1 MRRATL
7 LLTACLAGCATVQPP
22 VAPEL
27 DWAARQAGVESL
39 RDWRMTGRVA
49 IVVGDEGGSAGV
61 EWRQAGDTS
70 DVALTGPLGV
80 GGMRALLDGTGLT
93 LEDGRGERF
102 HGPAAEGAL
111 QARLGGPVPL
121 EYLRYWL
128 LGAPAPGEPFE
139 PALPGGAAASFRQS
153 GWTVGIDRMEPAA
166 DRVLPTRLTVTRQD
180 TRLKLVVTRW
190 DLPP

>member
-1 MRRATL
+1 M
-7 LLTACLAGCATVQPP
+7 
-22 VAPEL
+22 APEL
-27 DWAARQAGVESL
+27 DWAARQAGAESL

-61 EWRQAGDTS
+61 EWRQTGDTS

-80 GGMRALLDGTGLT
+80 GALRALLDGAGLT

-102 HGPAAEGAL
+102 QGLAAEDAL

-121 EYLRYWL
+121 EHLRYWL

-139 PALPGGAAASFRQS
+139 PALPGSAAATFRQS
-153 GWTVGIDRMEPAA
+153 GWTVGIDRLEPTA
-166 DRVLPTRLTVTRQD
+166 DRVLPMRLTVTRQD

-190 DLPP
+190 DLLP